1 MRDNRYPVCI
11 MQAVFYFHN
20 FWLLNLKD
28 VVVFILRDGKVDPRD
43 KKGIYRHISL
53 VIWERLINLRLFHNK
68 WLILHLCYKS
78 YELNLCNGDGFYNW
92 FFLVKVKQLFI
103 CLYVWSYPLVTQS
116 NGLPRPIFL
125 VIDQYI
131 SSPCNLKADFIVY
144 LQALKSNWFDN
155 YFILIMWIWMGKSKF
170 YVEGSENFPLFPF
183 TLETLSIN
191 PVKRSFNEFLH
202 YSSNLQFYRAFKFEF
217 QIS

>member
-20 FWLLNLKD
+20 FWLLNVKD

-43 KKGIYRHISL
+43 KKGIYRNISL
-53 VIWERLINLRLFHNK
+53 VIWERLINLRLFHNQ

-78 YELNLCNGDGFYNW
+78 YELNPCNGDGFYNW

-116 NGLPRPIFL
+116 NGLPSVRF
-125 VIDQYI
+125 
-131 SSPCNLKADFIVY
+131 NA
-144 LQALKSNWFDN
+144 
-155 YFILIMWIWMGKSKF
+155 
-170 YVEGSENFPLFPF
+170 NFSGYW
-183 TLETLSIN
+183 SI
-191 PVKRSFNEFLH
+191 
-202 YSSNLQFYRAFKFEF
+202 Y
-217 QIS
+217 